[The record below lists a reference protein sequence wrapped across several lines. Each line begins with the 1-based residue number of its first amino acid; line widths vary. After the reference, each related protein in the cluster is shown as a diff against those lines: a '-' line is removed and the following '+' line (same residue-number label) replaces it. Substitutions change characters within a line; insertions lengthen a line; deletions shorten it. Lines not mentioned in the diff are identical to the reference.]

1 MNQAGCEE
9 RTQMTNPRH
18 MKHTTSL
25 PAPMRHPVRLA
36 ILLAGLAFLLPST
49 AAAYTVQGVGT
60 HGHLSSA
67 PAAINDHGLI
77 AATLTGT

>member
-1 MNQAGCEE
+1 
-9 RTQMTNPRH
+9 MTNPGRTH
-18 MKHTTSL
+18 HTTSP
-25 PAPMRHPVRLA
+25 PAPLWPPARFA
-36 ILLAGLAFLLPST
+36 IMLAGLAFLLPGP
-49 AAAYTVQGVGT
+49 AAGYTVEGVGT